1 MVTGIGMHRPRVVI
15 LLGPTG
21 IGKSKLAIEWAEEL
35 GGEILSADSMQVY
48 RYMNIG
54 TAKPTLDEQNR
65 VRHHLIDLVTP
76 DQPFH
81 AALYRTLGRKTIDQ
95 LSQDKKPI
103 WVVGGTGLY
112 IKTLTQGLF
121 YSPILDP
128 QKRESLKQEAREKG
142 GGHLYQRLK
151 NVDPKTA
158 CHLHPNDLFRMI
170 RALEVFDSTGTPI
183 SFYRE
188 QHCFGERPYLTLKI
202 GLEINRERLYHRIEK
217 RVNEMLEKG
226 FLQEVEGLME
236 MGYGPALK
244 PMRSLGYKQMVQ
256 FLLKEIEWD
265 EAIRQ
270 MKRDTRHYA
279 KRQWT
284 WFKADPEVHW
294 WDESADRQKIL
305 LEIKSFWKRGEEE
318 GDVKKSDQYPG
329 SIP

>member
-21 IGKSKLAIEWAEEL
+21 IGKSKLAIEWAEEW
-35 GGEILSADSMQVY
+35 GGEIISADSMQVY

-65 VRHHLIDLVTP
+65 VRHHLIDLVNP
-76 DQPFH
+76 DQCFH

-128 QKRESLKQEAREKG
+128 QRRESLKQEAREKG
-142 GGHLYQRLK
+142 GGPLYQRLK
-151 NVDPKTA
+151 KVDPKTA
-158 CHLHPNDLFRMI
+158 CHLHPNDLFRII

-202 GLEINRERLYHRIEK
+202 GLEVNRERLYHRIGK
-217 RVNEMLEKG
+217 RVDRMLEKG
-226 FLQEVEGLME
+226 FLQEVKSLME

-294 WDESADRQKIL
+294 WDESADRQKIF
-305 LEIKSFWKRGEEE
+305 LEIKSFWRRGEGE
-318 GDVKKSDQYPG
+318 GHVKKSDECPG